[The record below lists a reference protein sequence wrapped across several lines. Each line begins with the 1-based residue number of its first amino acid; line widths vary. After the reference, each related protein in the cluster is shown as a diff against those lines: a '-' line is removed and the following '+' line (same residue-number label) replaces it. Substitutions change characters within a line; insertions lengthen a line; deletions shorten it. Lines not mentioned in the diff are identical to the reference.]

1 MANRAG
7 GTMSEQRLKKQTA
20 IVTGGGRGIGRAI
33 GLRFATE
40 GAAVVVTARTAKEV
54 EAVVTE
60 IHAAGGR
67 ATAVIADVAKEAD
80 CEKIV
85 ATARKE
91 FGEIHILVNNAGI
104 FGPLKE
110 AAEISAADFDHV
122 MAVNVRS
129 AVMLTRLVLPEMI
142 RRGGGCIINMSSVSA
157 KAAFPGSSLYGAT
170 KAAMLA
176 MTRCT
181 AAETARSG
189 VRVNAICPGPVFETR
204 MSQEL
209 GEAIAKK
216 LNVDPET
223 QREQFLNNVLQGRP
237 QTAAEIAA
245 MAAFLA
251 SDEAG
256 AITGQSINVDGG
268 IVFY

>member
-1 MANRAG
+1 M
-7 GTMSEQRLKKQTA
+7 QRLSGKVA

-33 GLRFATE
+33 ALRFAEE
-40 GAAVVVTARTAKEV
+40 GADVVVTARTTKEV
-54 EAVVTE
+54 DAVVGE
-60 IHAAGGR
+60 IRGTGGR
-67 ATAVIADVAKEAD
+67 ALGVTADVAREAD
-80 CEKIV
+80 CEEIV
-85 ATARKE
+85 AAARKE

-104 FGPLKE
+104 FGPVKE
-110 AAEISAADFDHV
+110 AVEISAAEFDQV
-122 MAVNVRS
+122 MAINLRS
-129 AVMLTRLVLPEMI
+129 AFILTRLVLPEMTK
-142 RRGGGCIINMSSVSA
+142 RRSGCIINISSISG
-157 KAAFPGSSLYGAT
+157 KAAFPGSSLYGAS
-170 KAAMLA
+170 KAGMLA

-209 GEAIAKK
+209 GEAIARK
-216 LNVDPET
+216 LNVDAET

-245 MAAFLA
+245 MTAFLA
-251 SDEAG
+251 SDEAS
-256 AITGQSINVDGG
+256 AITGQAINVDGG